1 MAANNRNRDGG
12 RPWAE
17 IECLKGQSL
26 VGEKY
31 SLETLTS
38 FGRSSKCDLVLPD
51 ESQSVSRHHGRF
63 EVEGGKVTVVD
74 LGSSNGVFVNGA
86 KVEKQELAD
95 GDAIL
100 IGKTYEFRFS
110 CAWENDSEGKA
121 KDGGVGE
128 KGKKPG
134 EEQKRSLLT
143 GVIVPFALIL
153 LAMLGLS
160 TTLKDREPPPPLV
173 PDFEVASWQPAE
185 GRLGVRLEIP
195 FAPDHDR
202 FGYTG
207 SILTGTSEV
216 YLHEN
221 AEVAGPVLM
230 NPKELTY
237 SSLGF
242 FVDSSV
248 GKEDAWPDGKKIVR
262 FEGTPPRSVERESEK
277 FQVTMERSVNLENAW
292 ESTEGTGGSQE
303 FTLVISTGNDVTVVE
318 LYARLPNRRLIVGG
332 LCRANVYD
340 VFAPVIKESL
350 MSIRLDRRVL
360 LEPLKVED
368 VAKAKEWK
376 IEAEARLTQAYL
388 APGNLHRAIAAFR
401 RAIWHL
407 PAGFVDDDIDVADLK
422 RKLEQNCKELNDR
435 FEARKLQV
443 KSETTLT
450 GRFERAVDAAEDLV
464 QEIPDFRDDRSY
476 LAGSIYPQVRM
487 RFPDL
492 KWHPKLLERIRYQ

>member
-1 MAANNRNRDGG
+1 MAASNKKRESGQ
-12 RPWAE
+12 PWAE

-31 SLETLTS
+31 SLESPTS

-74 LGSSNGVFVNGA
+74 LGSSNGVFVNGTQ
-86 KVEKQELAD
+86 VEKHTLTD
-95 GDAIL
+95 GDVIS

-110 CAWENDSEGKA
+110 CAGESDSAGEA
-121 KDGGVGE
+121 KDGSTGE
-128 KGKKPG
+128 KRKKAG
-134 EEQKRSLLT
+134 EKQKRNLLT
-143 GVIVPFALIL
+143 GVVVPFALIL

-173 PDFEVASWQPAE
+173 PDYEVATWQPAE
-185 GRLGVRLEIP
+185 GRLGVRLEVP
-195 FAPDHDR
+195 FAPEEDR
-202 FGYTG
+202 FAYTG

-230 NPKELTY
+230 NPAELIY
-237 SSLGF
+237 SSIGF

-248 GKEDAWPDGKKIVR
+248 GKEDAWPDGKEIVR

-277 FQVTMERSVNLENAW
+277 FQITMEKSVNLENVW
-292 ESTEGTGGSQE
+292 EDTEGNGGSQE

-318 LYARLPNRRLIVGG
+318 MYTRLPNRRFIVGG
-332 LCRANVYD
+332 LCRTDVYD
-340 VFAPVIKESL
+340 VFAPVIRESL
-350 MSIRLDRRVL
+350 LSVKLDRKVL
-360 LEPLKVED
+360 LEPLEVED
-368 VAKAKEWK
+368 VARAKEWK
-376 IEAEARLTQAYL
+376 TEAEARRRQAYM
-388 APGNLHRAIAAFR
+388 APGNLHRAIAALR
-401 RAIWHL
+401 QAIWHL
-407 PAGFVDDDIDVADLK
+407 PVGYVDDDIDVADLK

-443 KSETTLT
+443 KSEHSLT
-450 GRFERAVDAAEDLV
+450 GRFDRALDAATNLV
-464 QEIPDFRDDRSY
+464 REIPDFRDDRSY